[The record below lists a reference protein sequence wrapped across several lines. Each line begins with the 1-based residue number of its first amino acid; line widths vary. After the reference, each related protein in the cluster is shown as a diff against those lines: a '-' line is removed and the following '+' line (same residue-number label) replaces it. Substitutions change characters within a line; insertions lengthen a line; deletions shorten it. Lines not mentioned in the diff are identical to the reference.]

1 MQDLPSDLLKKIG
14 SYCPVESA
22 VCLSRLSK
30 GLHEVLSLSTAE
42 WELWRN
48 ERHWLGGYRDVRTFV
63 EPIPIVLPRHLVQ
76 SVRLCCTWKDQTW
89 GNRKGVLFVS
99 TSDKHLT
106 DDSIVAQ
113 SGIAEHTE
121 TALKIEFHPK
131 EGENY
136 YLWRYVGGGGGH
148 ELKVRNMRV
157 CFLLF
162 DTPGRHYAR
171 NLAALVANG
180 ATESMFGINSL
191 VPITQTLLNDI
202 NNSSYHC
209 LCKYLEGLGIEVTM
223 SSLAA
228 LLNLVQSTE
237 LCKAIQCKQEST
249 RNQSLVNDS
258 RVRWG

>member
-14 SYCPVESA
+14 SYCPADSA

-157 CFLLF
+157 ASCCLTHLGGIMHAIWPHWLQ
-162 DTPGRHYAR
+162 TVQPKVC
-171 NLAALVANG
+171 LASTV
-180 ATESMFGINSL
+180 
-191 VPITQTLLNDI
+191 
-202 NNSSYHC
+202 SY
-209 LCKYLEGLGIEVTM
+209 
-223 SSLAA
+223 
-228 LLNLVQSTE
+228 
-237 LCKAIQCKQEST
+237 
-249 RNQSLVNDS
+249 QSL
-258 RVRWG
+258 RHC